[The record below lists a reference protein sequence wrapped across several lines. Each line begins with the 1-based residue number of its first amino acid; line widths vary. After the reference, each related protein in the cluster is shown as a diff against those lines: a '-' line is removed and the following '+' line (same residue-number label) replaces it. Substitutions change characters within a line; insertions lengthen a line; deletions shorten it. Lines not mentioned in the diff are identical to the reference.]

1 MLKKY
6 HSPNK
11 LQYVG
16 KAWEIR
22 HALRQETKRRGGRT
36 KLAELLAPVERSR
49 VFRP

>member
-1 MLKKY
+1 MKKY

-22 HALRQETKRRGGRT
+22 HALRQEAKRRGGRT
-36 KLAELLAPVERSR
+36 KLAELLAAVERAGVSR
-49 VFRP
+49 P